1 MMAISPPKSVSVYSV
16 LLDTNMLNKH
26 NAVPLAK
33 ESQTHILLNT
43 EGPVNALYH
52 NMPYII

>member
-1 MMAISPPKSVSVYSV
+1 MAISPPKSVSVYSV